1 MNLLRDFFEAERKKV
16 LQPDAFF
23 TQRVMARLDAGLD
36 ETIAQARETGF
47 WDIVPSSTRPVLAF
61 ALMLIL
67 CFVAV
72 ELFVPQEPQS
82 GMVESFL
89 APEQSPAES
98 FLYNDTDVP
107 SRQDVLQQ
115 LIEPEDQQ

>member
-1 MNLLRDFFEAERKKV
+1 MTPMKNFFEEERKRIFE
-16 LQPDAFF
+16 PDAFF
-23 TQRVMARLDAGLD
+23 TQRVMARLDGRR
-36 ETIAQARETGF
+36 REGRLGDI
-47 WDIVPSSTRPVLAF
+47 WDILPGSTRPVLAI

-72 ELFVPQEPQS
+72 ELLVPQLPQM

-89 APEQSPAES
+89 DPEQTPNES

-107 SRQDVLQQ
+107 SRQVVLEQ
-115 LIEPEDQQ
+115 LIALEEQ

>member
-1 MNLLRDFFEAERKKV
+1 MNLKDFFNAERKRV
-16 LQPDAFF
+16 FEPDAYFA
-23 TQRVMARLDAGLD
+23 QRVIARVNERLDA
-36 ETIAQARETGF
+36 ARVQDLGF
-47 WDIVPSSTRPVLAF
+47 WDIIPSSTRPVLAI

-67 CFVAV
+67 CFVAA
-72 ELFVPQEPQS
+72 EMFVPQMPQS

-107 SRQDVLQQ
+107 SQDVLQQ
-115 LIEPEDQQ
+115 LIAPEEQ

>member
-1 MNLLRDFFEAERKKV
+1 MNLLRDFFETERKKV
-16 LQPDAFF
+16 LTPDAFF
-23 TQRVMARLDAGLD
+23 TQRVMARLDAGIENASSL
-36 ETIAQARETGF
+36 REAAF
-47 WDIVPSSTRPVLAF
+47 WEIIPSSTRPVLAL

-67 CFVAV
+67 CFIAV
-72 ELFVPQEPQS
+72 EVFVPQLPQR
-82 GMVESFL
+82 GLVESFL

>member
-1 MNLLRDFFEAERKKV
+1 MNPLRDFFATERKRV
-16 LQPDAFF
+16 FEPDAFF
-23 TQRVMARLDAGLD
+23 TQRVMTRLN
-36 ETIAQARETGF
+36 ENRTREVGF
-47 WDIVPSSTRPVLAF
+47 WDVIPGSTRPVLAL

-72 ELFVPQEPQS
+72 EMFVPQLPQR

-98 FLYNDTDVP
+98 FLYNDIDVP
-107 SRQDVLQQ
+107 SRQDVLEQ
-115 LIEPEDQQ
+115 LIAPEEQQ